1 MIFKLL
7 GKTLVVLTL
16 VALFGFLGLWQLDA
30 ANNLQAAKKVAPD
43 QNVYQLS
50 DLASPAMALDSRSVG
65 KKVSLRGIYILT
77 FRAPN
82 QIDQQGVTSD
92 WEVALMQVDQ
102 SSAVLVLRGYW
113 RDRLIDPTVAI
124 SPDVMSMGVDLQ
136 AVMQPRQFDD
146 VSRNTPG
153 VISRV
158 DSSVIVALTDLDLFD
173 GFLLATG
180 EQVSDGVI
188 NRDRITLA
196 PVESKATGYY
206 WQHISYVIIWWLMAA
221 IVIFLPFYRK
231 RQESDTLSA

>member
-1 MIFKLL
+1 VTFKLL
-7 GKTLVVLTL
+7 GKAFVVLTL
-16 VALFGFLGLWQLDA
+16 VAIFLFLGLWQLDA
-30 ANNLQAAKKVAPD
+30 ANKLQAAKKVAPD
-43 QNVYQLS
+43 TNIYQLS

-65 KKVSLRGIYILT
+65 KKVSLRGNYILT
-77 FRAPN
+77 FRAPD
-82 QIDQQGVTSD
+82 QIDKQGVTSD

-113 RDRLIDPTVAI
+113 KDRFTTPGVA
-124 SPDVMSMGVDLQ
+124 MSTGVDLQ
-136 AVMQPRQFDD
+136 AIVQPRQFED
-146 VSRNTPG
+146 VSTNSPG

-158 DSSVIVALTDLDLFD
+158 DSSVIVAETDLDLFD

-180 EQVSDGVI
+180 EQVSEGVI
-188 NRDRITLA
+188 DRDRITLA

-231 RQESDTLSA
+231 RQESDTLSV